1 MVPGRPVLGERR
13 TVVKASIASL
23 RGVSLAFLKLG
34 CMAFGGPVAHLSFFQ
49 DEFVRKRKWLSE
61 SEYADLV
68 ALCQFLPGP
77 ASSQVGFAIG
87 LKRSGILGAF
97 AAWAAFTLPSAALM
111 MGFALGLTAW
121 GEFREAGWIV
131 GLKLAAVAV
140 VANAIWSM
148 ATKLC
153 PDRERALIAL
163 ATAALLTVM
172 ADGFLPVV
180 AIVLGGAVGWMLFP
194 QRIAEKGVADEKVN
208 RSQGWPFVA
217 VFALLLLGL
226 PVLSQVEPSGSIAVL
241 EGFYRAGSLVF
252 GGGHVV
258 LPLPGRL
265 YCRPRL
271 GGSGYLPRRIRG
283 RPGPTRSVV
292 CLHRVSW
299 VGHLGWAWRCQRRS
313 PGPHRNLS
321 AVVASRPGRD
331 SLLGPLTSAERSP
344 SRSDGVQCRC
354 SRPSPRR
361 ILRSNLDCGG
371 HRSPGRLAFALIA
384 FGLLRFASAP
394 AWALVLASA
403 LAGPILF

>member
-23 RGVSLAFLKLG
+23 RGVFLAFLKLG
-34 CMAFGGPVAHLSFFQ
+34 CMAFGGPVAHLAFFQ

-258 LPLPGRL
+258 LPLLDAFIVGQGWADRDIFLAGYGAAQALPGPL
-265 YCRPRL
+265 FAFTGFL
-271 GGSGYLPRRIRG
+271 GSVISAGPGGVKGGLLALTATYLPSWLLVLGAIPYWDRLRRLKG
-283 RPGPTRSVV
+283 AQAALMGSN
-292 CLHRVSW
+292 
-299 VGHLGWAWRCQRRS
+299 A
-313 PGPHRNLS
+313 
-321 AVVASRPGRD
+321 AVVG
-331 SLLGPLTSAERSP
+331 LLLAAFYDPIWTVA
-344 SRSDGVQCRC
+344 VT
-354 SRPSPRR
+354 
-361 ILRSNLDCGG
+361 
-371 HRSPGRLAFALIA
+371 SPGRLAFALIA